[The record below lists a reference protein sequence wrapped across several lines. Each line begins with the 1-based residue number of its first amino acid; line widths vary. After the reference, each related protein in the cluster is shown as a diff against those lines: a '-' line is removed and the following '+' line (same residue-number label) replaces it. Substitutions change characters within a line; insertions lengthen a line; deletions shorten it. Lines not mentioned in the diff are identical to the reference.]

1 MQQHPELML
10 DLNRQR
16 QAQVRTE
23 VAKMQP
29 RASGHD
35 PGMVRQRLG
44 TMLIALGQRLVGSAA
59 TDRALPAGL
68 RVTAAQHA

>member
-23 VAKMQP
+23 VAKMHP
-29 RASGHD
+29 RSSTHE
-35 PGMVRQRLG
+35 PGLVRRRLG
-44 TMLIALGQRLVGSAA
+44 TMLIALGQRLVGS
-59 TDRALPAGL
+59 TGTGGGLPAPL
-68 RVTAAQHA
+68 MVTAGQHA